1 MFYLFDNG
9 SINAKDGVVFL
20 SLPQIWVLE
29 LTRGRGNKL
38 TRGRVDKG
46 TREEDNMYNKK
57 RSYGEE

>member
-29 LTRGRGNKL
+29 LTRERGDEL
-38 TRGRVDKG
+38 TRD
-46 TREEDNMYNKK
+46 EDNKYNKQ

>member
-29 LTRGRGNKL
+29 LTREQ
-38 TRGRVDKG
+38 VDKG
-46 TREEDNMYNKK
+46 TREEDDKYNKK